1 MTKQVAGW
9 VLAVAMST
17 GGGMCL
23 ADGTSAEGSDDMF
36 AAMAAVDGPELAQF
50 RAREGHTTITVE
62 SHQDLA
68 ATINGSSFQA
78 GSINSGSVTIGP
90 NALDHF
96 GGVGLFN
103 IVTGNNNAVDAAIGV
118 TFNLQ

>member
-1 MTKQVAGW
+1 AA
-9 VLAVAMST
+9 VLAS
-17 GGGMCL
+17 GGTCL
-23 ADGTSAEGSDDMF
+23 AAGVSAAGASDDMF
-36 AAMAAVDGPELAQF
+36 ATAATVDGSELAQF
-50 RAREGHTTITVE
+50 RGREGHTTITVE
-62 SHQDLA
+62 SNQDLA

-78 GSINSGSVTIGP
+78 GTINSGSVTIGP

>member
-9 VLAVAMST
+9 VLAAAVWA
-17 GGGMCL
+17 GGGTCL
-23 ADGTSAEGSDDMF
+23 ADGSNAPGGDDVF
-36 AAMAAVDGPELAQF
+36 AAMAAVEGPELAQF
-50 RAREGHTTITVE
+50 QAREGHTTITVE
-62 SHQDLA
+62 SRQDLA
-68 ATINGSSFQA
+68 ATINGSSFEA